1 MVCVG
6 EDQVAVQ
13 GLELLRR
20 HALRVDPGGICHAR
34 VGWVQRRHCIARIR
48 CCMHT
53 RAGHWHCMGMLSCNC
68 VGLQFKYSP
77 TATANPN
84 HQGKETGIA
93 GPVHVPVL
101 HHLYCSTGSD
111 GHKHRGVACE
121 VRQAQLAPPRPAGA
135 ALRQHLELQCLGA
148 CRPFASHHRY
158 QTTQQEQRDTESNR
172 CAGPQTPQD
181 PPRSCPID
189 DDDGLLSK
197 KKKTKT
203 SGFRIFA
210 FQEGIFCFQSSTSGS
225 LSVRA

>member
-20 HALRVDPGGICHAR
+20 HALRVDLGGKCHAQ

-48 CCMHT
+48 WCMHT
-53 RAGHWHCMGMLSCNC
+53 RARHWHCTLSINC
-68 VGLQFKYSP
+68 VGLPFKNPP
-77 TATANPN
+77 TETADPN
-84 HQGKETGIA
+84 HHGKETGVA
-93 GPVHVPVL
+93 GLVHVPVL

-135 ALRQHLELQCLGA
+135 AFRQHLELQCLGA

-158 QTTQQEQRDTESNR
+158 QTTQQEQRDTERNR
-172 CAGPQTPQD
+172 CGRVGIPSFLWRRRAE
-181 PPRSCPID
+181 
-189 DDDGLLSK
+189 SK
-197 KKKTKT
+197 Y
-203 SGFRIFA
+203 SRNPAFSIFA
-210 FQEGIFCFQSSTSGS
+210 FKAGNFCFQIDLGRT
-225 LSVRA
+225 